1 MLLVPWSVWVY
12 WHVGERCKN
21 VNGVRDVVVLVGLL
35 AVVVMVIHFLL
46 R

>member
-1 MLLVPWSVWVY
+1 MLLVPWSVWVC

-21 VNGVRDVVVLVGLL
+21 VNGVRGVVVLVGLL
-35 AVVVMVIHFLL
+35 AVVVVVMRFLL